1 MIMNSRNDKI
11 IEANGV
17 ELCVGSFG
25 DPADPPI
32 LLIAGSSA
40 SMDWW
45 EDEFCARLAAGS
57 RFVIRYDHRDTGRS
71 VTYEP
76 GAPRYTGADLTAD
89 AIAILDAVEVPA
101 AHLVGISA
109 GGGIAQEVALD
120 RPDRVASVT
129 LIATSFVDRGHSG
142 LPSMSEE
149 KMREFAVPT
158 PDWSDRAAVI
168 DYITYL
174 ARVSASPARTFE
186 ENAFR
191 ALAERVVD
199 RSNDIAASFTN
210 HDVIAHGDPPTRR
223 LEELDVPALVIH
235 GADDPM
241 FPVAHGHALAEAIP
255 GAELII
261 LERTGHELPPRETWE
276 TVVPAIL
283 ALTGN
288 APPPGRPG

>member
-1 MIMNSRNDKI
+1 MIMNSRNDEI
-11 IEANGV
+11 IDANGV
-17 ELCVGSFG
+17 ELCVGRFG

-32 LLIAGSSA
+32 LLIAGTSA

-45 EDEFCARLAAGS
+45 EDEFCARLAAGP

-71 VTYEP
+71 VAYEP
-76 GAPRYTGADLTAD
+76 GAPGYTGADLTAD

-101 AHLVGISA
+101 AHLVGLSA

-120 RPDRVASVT
+120 SPDRVASVT
-129 LIATSFVDRGHSG
+129 LISTSFVDRSHAG
-142 LPSMSEE
+142 LPSMSAE

-186 ENAFR
+186 EDAFR
-191 ALAERVVD
+191 ALAERVLD

-210 HDVIAHGDPPTRR
+210 HDVLAQGDPPTRR
-223 LEELDVPALVIH
+223 LEELDIPALVIH

-241 FPVAHGHALAEAIP
+241 FPVAHGQALAEAIP
-255 GAELII
+255 GAGLMI

-283 ALTGN
+283 ALTGDA
-288 APPPGRPG
+288 APPERTG